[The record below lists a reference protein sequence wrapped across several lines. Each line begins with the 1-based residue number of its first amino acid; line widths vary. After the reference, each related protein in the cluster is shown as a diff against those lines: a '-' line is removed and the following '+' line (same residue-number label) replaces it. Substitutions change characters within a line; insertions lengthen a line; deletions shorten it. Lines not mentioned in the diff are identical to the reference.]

1 MRSFGR
7 VFRCSKKITTN
18 NGRPKRMNILE
29 CQRTQP
35 AMCVSFC
42 HQLGN
47 FNYFPNKLQEWLFWC
62 CNHWIYIYST
72 RITSPEKKQH
82 EHMHILVHI
91 FMYIHLFRFCFVEHL
106 ARTTF
111 TPHVIGD
118 LNGEICIITF
128 LPMCLLWIEIKRA

>member
-1 MRSFGR
+1 MLQE
-7 VFRCSKKITTN
+7 N
-18 NGRPKRMNILE
+18 NHK
-29 CQRTQP
+29 QRTTETNEHSRMSKDTASYVCIVLP
-35 AMCVSFC
+35 SIGEF
-42 HQLGN
+42 QL
-47 FNYFPNKLQEWLFWC
+47 FSKQITRMAFLVLQSL
-62 CNHWIYIYST
+62 NIYIYST

-128 LPMCLLWIEIKRA
+128 LPMCLL

>member
-1 MRSFGR
+1 MYRSAINWGISIIFQTNYKNGFFGAA
-7 VFRCSKKITTN
+7 I
-18 NGRPKRMNILE
+18 IE
-29 CQRTQP
+29 
-35 AMCVSFC
+35 
-42 HQLGN
+42 
-47 FNYFPNKLQEWLFWC
+47 
-62 CNHWIYIYST
+62 YIYT
-72 RITSPEKKQH
+72 AHALHHQKKTQH

-128 LPMCLLWIEIKRA
+128 LPMCLL

>member
-18 NGRPKRMNILE
+18 NERPKRMNILE

-72 RITSPEKKQH
+72 RITSPEKKTTRAH
-82 EHMHILVHI
+82 AYLSAYFYVYTFISLLFCRTFGAYNFHTPCNWWLKWRNMHNYI
-91 FMYIHLFRFCFVEHL
+91 F
-106 ARTTF
+106 A
-111 TPHVIGD
+111 HVFAMNWD
-118 LNGEICIITF
+118 
-128 LPMCLLWIEIKRA
+128 